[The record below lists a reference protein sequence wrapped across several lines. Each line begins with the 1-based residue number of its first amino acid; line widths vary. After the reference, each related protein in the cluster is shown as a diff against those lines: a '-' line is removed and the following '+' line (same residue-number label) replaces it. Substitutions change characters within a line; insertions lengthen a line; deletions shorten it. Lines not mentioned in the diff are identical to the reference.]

1 MKKKLIFMFFIIVII
16 ISEVSV
22 TLAVNEAKIK
32 DKKTGEEYTIT
43 PKDLYTVVAKFCAN
57 GKIYEELSKKE
68 LLILAGINTYDSSFI
83 TDANNE
89 ALNEA
94 NFDASAVIYQPNGVG
109 GLGDIA
115 NAANTALENMHI
127 IEEGNK
133 NPENAGKDKE
143 EIQNEYKQKL
153 KEKGE
158 KLHNIYYNEGI
169 EDYSIEELKTLEK
182 DMSEYLNDY
191 KDFYNGQEDTNI
203 KSALEGVRRKI
214 ENLGGDADY
223 DMDHENSG
231 NVDVESDGD
240 DEKEYTISGT
250 VIRPG
255 GSSVNGS
262 DITSPADNPEDYR
275 PGEMGDNA
283 TLVKLG
289 GIITGGLKIVGI
301 IASVLILVILG
312 IKYMTGTIQ
321 EKAEYKKTMIPYIVG
336 AVFLGAG
343 GVLIELIFNLVSG
356 LTF

>member
-22 TLAVNEAKIK
+22 TLAVNEEKIT
-32 DKKTGEEYTIT
+32 DKYTGEKYTIY
-43 PKDLYTVVAKFCAN
+43 PKDLYEAAKKLYAN
-57 GKIYEELSKKE
+57 DQIYETLSKKE
-68 LLILAGINTYDSSFI
+68 LLILAGIRNYAQSFR
-83 TDANNE
+83 TEAKNE
-89 ALNEA
+89 AMNEDRSDLMEFI
-94 NFDASAVIYQPNGVG
+94 NKPNTDEELGV
-109 GLGDIA
+109 IA
-115 NAANTALENMHI
+115 NDANTALENMHI

-169 EDYSIEELKTLEK
+169 EDYSVEELKTLEK
-182 DMSEYLNDY
+182 DMSDYLNDY
-191 KDFYNGQEDTNI
+191 KNFYSGQEDTNI
-203 KSALEGVRRKI
+203 KSALGEVRKKI
-214 ENLGGDADY
+214 ENLGGNADY

-275 PGEMGDNA
+275 PGEMGDNV